1 MTGAGFAD
9 GDWAVVR
16 AQPDAGDGEIVAAMI
31 GGEATVR
38 TLRRAGGRTWLTPHD
53 HVPGTDAT
61 IIGTPTPRMTRMGHR
76 ACTGRVPTR
85 QVTSTARPTRPC
97 TTGTRACERRTGMAT
112 THIRHEA
119 VLGPVRSVVLDDET
133 GSRATRTT
141 YSLNVLDGWVH
152 ERERTDES
160 GLVWEASSPC
170 VQSAVRAVLDAAPEC
185 AEFIAESHLLWIEA
199 LRQAGQAR
207 RASAQRRALDDALR
221 HHGLALAKEG

>member
-1 MTGAGFAD
+1 
-9 GDWAVVR
+9 
-16 AQPDAGDGEIVAAMI
+16 
-31 GGEATVR
+31 
-38 TLRRAGGRTWLTPHD
+38 
-53 HVPGTDAT
+53 
-61 IIGTPTPRMTRMGHR
+61 
-76 ACTGRVPTR
+76 
-85 QVTSTARPTRPC
+85 
-97 TTGTRACERRTGMAT
+97 MAT

-141 YSLNVLDGWVH
+141 YSLN
-152 ERERTDES
+152 ERTDES